1 MKLMI
6 DGDACPVIKECE
18 FLASKYQIP
27 MIVFCDVNHDIQ
39 LEYGNLLQVDQGR
52 DHTDLVL
59 VNKIEKGDI
68 VITQDYALASLAL
81 TKQAHV
87 LSFFGKAYTL
97 DNIDE
102 LLFSRYVGQKIRRS
116 SKKVRIKGPKKRTP
130 QDDEN
135 FVRVLEILLIRVM
148 L

>member
-6 DGDACPVIKECE
+6 DGDACPVIQECE

-27 MIVFCDVNHDIQ
+27 MLVFCDVNHEIQ
-39 LEYGNLLQVDQGR
+39 LAYGDLMQVDQGR

-81 TKQAHV
+81 AKHAYV

-97 DNIDE
+97 DNIDG
-102 LLFSRYVGQKIRRS
+102 LLFNRYVGQKMRRS
-116 SKKVRIKGPKKRTP
+116 NKKVRIKGPKKRTY

-135 FVRVLEILLIRVM
+135 FKDALETLLESIVL
-148 L
+148 